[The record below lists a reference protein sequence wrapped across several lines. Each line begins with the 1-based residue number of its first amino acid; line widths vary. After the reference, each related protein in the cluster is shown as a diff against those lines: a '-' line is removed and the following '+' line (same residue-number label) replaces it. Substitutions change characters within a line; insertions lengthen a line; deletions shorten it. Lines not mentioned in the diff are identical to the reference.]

1 MEQGCIKRGGW
12 DKSSVSLYRFGRM
25 SYKLRKKEVQTKMLP
40 PPALLLHLPVIAK
53 SYKSSRLGWEC
64 CTALKILRISR
75 KDNGLVGVGF
85 KPCLILYRAGRWGE
99 ERVRIDSC
107 ADRPVVMSTARQTD
121 VCCRQGNAYSLLLW
135 QTVMQPDKRTYRWV
149 QTM

>member
-1 MEQGCIKRGGW
+1 
-12 DKSSVSLYRFGRM
+12 
-25 SYKLRKKEVQTKMLP
+25 MLP
-40 PPALLLHLPVIAK
+40 PPALLLHLTVIAK

-75 KDNGLVGVGF
+75 KDNGLVGGWLQALSYTVQG
-85 KPCLILYRAGRWGE
+85 GEMGE

-135 QTVMQPDKRTYRWV
+135 QTVMQPDKRTYRWM